1 MLAHTQWAG
10 MLAAALALSACG
22 GSGPGAAA
30 DVAGS
35 WGLWCESA
43 RPAAGLQWSSSS
55 ADLWPELEVMRGYA
69 RAALGDAAQ
78 VIVRPASATPGNASR
93 DWMVFAAPSPGQTR
107 WLVAV
112 VNRDPTM
119 VQAAIS
125 DVMCADSNGNPVAC
139 ALTWKRV

>member
-1 MLAHTQWAG
+1 MLAHTQRAG
-10 MLAAALALSACG
+10 MLAAALTLSACG
-22 GSGPGAAA
+22 GSGAG
-30 DVAGS
+30 VAGS

-55 ADLWPELEVMRGYA
+55 ADLWPELDVMRGYA

-78 VIVRPASATPGNASR
+78 VIVRPASATPGNVSR

-107 WLVAV
+107 WLVVV
-112 VNRDPTM
+112 VNRDPTT
-119 VQAAIS
+119 VRAAIG